1 MREVRL
7 DYFSRGPKPPS
18 MKERSAFALP
28 GDLDPDSFRDE
39 KRVVLVTT

>member
-1 MREVRL
+1 
-7 DYFSRGPKPPS
+7 

-28 GDLDPDSFRDE
+28 GDSDPDSFRDE